1 MSTGTTKA
9 PALPNAPVEY
19 DRAFMDQVLN
29 IIRLY
34 FQQLDNA
41 GPSAASTQRGR
52 IEALDR
58 DIVISAMNFSTVNQS
73 LPTKPRIVS
82 LPSQA
87 DLSNLRVGDVY
98 YDTTA
103 NNVLKIKV

>member
-9 PALPNAPVEY
+9 PALPLAPVEY
-19 DRAFMDQVLN
+19 DKQFMDQVLN

-41 GPSAASTQRGR
+41 GPSAAATQQTYNAALGR
-52 IEALDR
+52 NI
-58 DIVISAMNFSTVNQS
+58 IVSAMNFSTINQLDVTKPRVVS
-73 LPTKPRIVS
+73 LPT
-82 LPSQA
+82 QA
-87 DLSNLRVGDVY
+87 DLANLRVGDVY

-103 NNVLKIKV
+103 GNVLKIKV

>member
-19 DRAFMDQVLN
+19 DRQFMGQVLN

-41 GPSAASTQRGR
+41 GPSAASTQRAR
-52 IEALDR
+52 VESLNR
-58 DIVISAMNFSTVNQS
+58 DIVISAMNFSTIDQS
-73 LPTKPRIVS
+73 SPIKPRIVS
-82 LPSQA
+82 LPTQL
-87 DLSNLRVGDVY
+87 DYSNLRVGDVY

>member
-9 PALPNAPVEY
+9 PVLPNAPVEY
-19 DRAFMDQVLN
+19 DRQYMDQVLN
-29 IIRLY
+29 IIRMY

-41 GPSAASTQRGR
+41 GPSAASTQYGR
-52 IEALDR
+52 NNALSR
-58 DIVISAMNFSTVNQS
+58 DIVISAMNFSTVDQATFGKTRIAS
-73 LPTKPRIVS
+73 LPTQ
-82 LPSQA
+82 L
-87 DLSNLRVGDVY
+87 DYSNLRVGDVY

>member
-19 DRAFMDQVLN
+19 DRGFMDQVLN
-29 IIRLY
+29 IMRLY

-41 GPSAASTQRGR
+41 GPSAASTQRGK
-52 IEALDR
+52 IASLGR
-58 DIVISAMNFSTVNQS
+58 DIVISAMNFSTVDQS
-73 LPTKPRIVS
+73 NPAKPRIVS
-82 LPSQA
+82 LPTQA

-103 NNVLKIKV
+103 DNVLKIKV